1 MSNPG
6 LRSIFSQSLNVP
18 VKREIFVSYHHAA
31 DQPYY
36 EEFSRFFH
44 DQYEAVNDSSL
55 DRAID
60 SDNPEYVMRR
70 IRENYIKGTSC
81 TIVLC
86 GWQTA
91 WRKYLDWEIKATL
104 DMQHGLVGVL
114 LPTNSILGNGGSH
127 KPDRLQD
134 NVDSGYAAWTNWNT
148 LTAEVL
154 RTAINSAIAKPKPLI
169 VNNRPLRQRN
179 GERPLT

>member
-1 MSNPG
+1 MFNSG
-6 LRSIFSQSLNVP
+6 LLSIFSQSLNVR

-31 DQPYY
+31 DQSFY
-36 EEFSRFFH
+36 EEFSRAFH
-44 DQYEAVNDSSL
+44 DQYEVVNDSSL
-55 DRAID
+55 DRDID

-86 GWQTA
+86 GWQTP
-91 WRKYLDWEIKATL
+91 WRKYVDWEIKASL

-114 LPTNSILGNGGSH
+114 LPTNPILNNGGSH

-134 NVDSGYAAWTNWNT
+134 NVDSGYAVWTNWTT
-148 LTAEVL
+148 LSGEALT
-154 RTAINSAIAKPKPLI
+154 TAINSAVAKSSALI
-169 VNNRPLRQRN
+169 INNRPLLQRN
-179 GERPLT
+179 GEHP